1 MQIEENDNA
10 DGTPAADPSELERTR
25 EELRV
30 ATFQTK
36 ELREI
41 VAELQA
47 ELDEGADEKLN
58 YLNISNVWRKS
69 GRPSYSKFRSGRRRK
84 ESNRPSYLNS
94 ETE

>member
-58 YLNISNVWRKS
+58 YLSISKKS